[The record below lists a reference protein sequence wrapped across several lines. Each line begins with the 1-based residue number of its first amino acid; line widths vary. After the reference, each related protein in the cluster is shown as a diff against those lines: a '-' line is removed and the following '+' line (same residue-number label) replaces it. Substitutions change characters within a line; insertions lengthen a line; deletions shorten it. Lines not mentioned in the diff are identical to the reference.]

1 MSLSIGVCR
10 LFMHDTSSSNQ
21 STLFAA
27 IACSQRPGP
36 LHESCRGVGPA
47 SAAIRLGVRD
57 RQSTVT
63 VGLQSIGCRAVAAS
77 SKTRR
82 CSTNWSEVPVLQPW
96 PFVPDVRDSQSSV
109 AVGLHES
116 ESTIFRENME
126 SCGGTGDASI
136 VESPNDGD
144 RQSSVAKAASVE
156 LLLHTLRSLH
166 NLTEVP
172 VPRL

>member
-1 MSLSIGVCR
+1 
-10 LFMHDTSSSNQ
+10 
-21 STLFAA
+21 
-27 IACSQRPGP
+27 
-36 LHESCRGVGPA
+36 
-47 SAAIRLGVRD
+47 
-57 RQSTVT
+57 
-63 VGLQSIGCRAVAAS
+63 
-77 SKTRR
+77 
-82 CSTNWSEVPVLQPW
+82 
-96 PFVPDVRDSQSSV
+96 V